1 MSKSIACHV
10 RVRPGKE
17 ADGKM
22 NEEGIVIEGNKISA
36 MNGQGDKRYH
46 FEFEKCHAADSTQDD
61 VFDHVKPLL
70 DRAWKGVNTTI
81 FAYGVTGAGKTHTMQ
96 GTRQDP
102 GLIPRAVNAI
112 LNRQA
117 ELSTSTVQVSMSY
130 VEILKDEVY
139 DLLGSANEP
148 RKRDIRTSTGGQNVV
163 ADLIYQPITSWEQ
176 FEVDYDV
183 ASKSRKTASTK
194 LNSSS
199 SRSHAIL
206 TIYLHVIDE
215 AGKVTDGK
223 ICLTDL
229 AGSEN
234 NNLTG
239 NDKERMRE
247 SSAIN
252 TSLTTLGKVVDAL
265 NVVQQ
270 KGGDASGVFIP
281 YRESKLTRL
290 LQVDALGGTS
300 QGLLICCLA
309 PGEKF
314 ARDTIN
320 TLQFGKKS
328 KAVENRLNDNRRDSR
343 RLSALPTKPRASLRV
358 HTDASTAPTT
368 GRPSLGRPALAPI
381 AANTRQVKV
390 QPRAS
395 MAKSVG
401 KKVTLDLKENVGLG
415 LTEEQLEKRIQKI
428 VTQEMANAR
437 EKERPV
443 EAPLK
448 PVVEHPFG
456 EAVGMSDEEK
466 DTRAKVIVK
475 HARSLQQSGNLEGAL
490 DLYKKAYDYV
500 PGNQKLA
507 TRIAEIQLSLEGI
520 LPPPEL
526 SGRSRHH
533 DKSTTSSKAPL
544 KRSRAPAGSTSLAEL
559 SYEAEDES
567 DVVASVKKMKNN
579 DSTAISMTSP
589 PF

>member
-10 RVRPGKE
+10 RLRPAK
-17 ADGKM
+17 ASDGRM

-46 FEFEKCHAADSTQDD
+46 FEFEKCHGAESTQDD
-61 VFDHVKPLL
+61 VFDHIQPLL

-96 GTRQDP
+96 GTKEDP

-112 LNRQA
+112 LERQA
-117 ELSTSTVQVSMSY
+117 ELSTSTVEVYMSY

-139 DLLGSANEP
+139 DLLGSASEP
-148 RKRDIRTSTGGQNVV
+148 RKRDIRMSTNGQNVV
-163 ADLIYQPITSWEQ
+163 ADLIHQPITSWEQ
-176 FEVDYDV
+176 FESDYDI
-183 ASKSRKTASTK
+183 ASRSRKTASTK

-206 TIYLHVIDE
+206 TIYLHVVDE
-215 AGKVTDGK
+215 TGKITDGK

-265 NVVQQ
+265 NIVQQ
-270 KGGDASGVFIP
+270 RGGDASGVFIP

-290 LQVDALGGTS
+290 LQDALGGTS

-328 KAVENRLNDNRRDSR
+328 KSVENRLNDNRRDSR
-343 RLSALPTKPRASLRV
+343 RLSALPAKPRASLRV
-358 HTDASTAPTT
+358 HTDAPAGASAA

-381 AANTRQVKV
+381 AANTRQVKS
-390 QPRAS
+390 QPQGRMSLAGS
-395 MAKSVG
+395 AG
-401 KKVTLDLKENVGLG
+401 NKVRKELKENVGLG

-437 EKERPV
+437 EKERPAEV
-443 EAPLK
+443 SLK

-456 EAVGMSDEEK
+456 EATGLSNEEK

-500 PGNQKLA
+500 PSNQKLA
-507 TRIAEIQLSLEGI
+507 TRIAEIQLALEGI

-533 DKSTTSSKAPL
+533 HDTTKAPL

-567 DVVASVKKMKNN
+567 DDVGASVKKRKNN
-579 DSTAISMTSP
+579 DFEAITMTSP